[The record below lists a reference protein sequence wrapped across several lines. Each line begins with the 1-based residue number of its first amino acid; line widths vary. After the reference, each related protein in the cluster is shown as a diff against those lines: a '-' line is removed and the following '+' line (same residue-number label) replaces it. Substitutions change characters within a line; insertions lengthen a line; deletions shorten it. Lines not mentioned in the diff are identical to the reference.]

1 MTIAAQNTVDVDAA
15 IVHSILEASRDDG
28 LTLPE
33 ERARTLMLAWILSR
47 EDGADLAREAA
58 DLKVLL
64 LETSTP
70 DNPLLPHLSSL
81 LDEVRDH
88 AGQRRGRRRLRADA

>member
-1 MTIAAQNTVDVDAA
+1 MTVATETHADIDAA
-15 IVHSILEASRDDG
+15 IVNSILEATRDDG
-28 LTLPE
+28 PALPE
-33 ERARTLMLAWILSR
+33 ERARTLLLAWILSR
-47 EDGADLAREAA
+47 EDGVDLAREAA

-64 LETSTP
+64 LEASSA
-70 DNPLLPHLSSL
+70 DNLLLPHLSSL

>member
-15 IVHSILEASRDDG
+15 IVHSILRATRADG
-28 LTLPE
+28 PVMPE
-33 ERARTLMLAWILSR
+33 ERARTLLLAWILSR

-64 LETSTP
+64 HEASTS

-88 AGQRRGRRRLRADA
+88 AGRRRGRRRLRVDA

>member
-15 IVHSILEASRDDG
+15 IVHSILEASRDEG
-28 LTLPE
+28 PTLPE

-47 EDGADLAREAA
+47 EDGADLAREAV

-64 LETSTP
+64 LKASIP

-88 AGQRRGRRRLRADA
+88 VGRRPGRRRLRADA

>member
-58 DLKVLL
+58 DLKALL